1 MVVTER
7 IEVYPQVRQVMRQA
21 HTFKVGIECPLD
33 DALIGQSIQNFLR
46 NLLTT
51 HEVDDLHRAS
61 IHGIAEKQDC
71 KVLSFGITV
80 NSTLADIYAAPSF
93 KIDRNGLHVTSP
105 SVTKA
110 AKTNPRCPCH
120 LVLFS

>member
-1 MVVTER
+1 MKH
-7 IEVYPQVRQVMRQA
+7 PQVRQVSRQA
-21 HTFKVGIECPLD
+21 HTLKVRIERPLD
-33 DALIGQSIQNFLR
+33 DALIGQRIQNLLW

-51 HEVDDLHRAS
+51 HEVNDLHRTS
-61 IHGIAEKQDC
+61 INGIGKEQDRKILC
-71 KVLSFGITV
+71 LCITV

-110 AKTNPRCPCH
+110 ARKNPRCP
-120 LVLFS
+120 